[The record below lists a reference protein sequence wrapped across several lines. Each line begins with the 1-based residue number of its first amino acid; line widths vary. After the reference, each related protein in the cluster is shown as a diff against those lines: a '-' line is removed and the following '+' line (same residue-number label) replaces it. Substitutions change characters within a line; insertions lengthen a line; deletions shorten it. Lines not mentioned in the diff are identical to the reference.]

1 MTIYDRIR
9 QLRISL
15 GMSQEELAKKVGYAE
30 RAAIS
35 KVEKGYR
42 DISCSMIEKYA
53 AALNVSPTYLLFGD
67 GENKDSG
74 SQKQELLTIFHTL
87 GKKDRQKL
95 IAYAYDL
102 KKEASK
108 GMTTVKFA
116 ARDGT
121 YKELQLTD
129 EQLQELIKKAEAL
142 EDAPDNL

>member
-15 GMSQEELAKKVGYAE
+15 GMSQEDLAKKVGYAG
-30 RAAIS
+30 RSAIS
-35 KVEKGYR
+35 KVENGSR
-42 DISCSMIEKYA
+42 DISRSMVAKYA

-67 GENKDSG
+67 GENKGSG
-74 SQKQELLTIFHTL
+74 SQEQELLNVFHTL

-129 EQLQELIKKAEAL
+129 EQLQELIKKTEAL
-142 EDAPDNL
+142 EDAPDDL

>member
-1 MTIYDRIR
+1 MTIYERIK

-15 GMSQEELAKKVGYAE
+15 GVSQEELAKRVGYAG
-30 RAAIS
+30 RSAIS
-35 KVEKGYR
+35 KVENGSR
-42 DISCSMIEKYA
+42 DISRSMVAKYA

-67 GENKDSG
+67 GENKGSG
-74 SQKQELLTIFHTL
+74 SQEQELLTVFHAL

-108 GMTTVKFA
+108 GMTTVKFT

-129 EQLQELIKKAEAL
+129 EQLQELIKKTEAF
-142 EDAPDNL
+142 EDAPDDL